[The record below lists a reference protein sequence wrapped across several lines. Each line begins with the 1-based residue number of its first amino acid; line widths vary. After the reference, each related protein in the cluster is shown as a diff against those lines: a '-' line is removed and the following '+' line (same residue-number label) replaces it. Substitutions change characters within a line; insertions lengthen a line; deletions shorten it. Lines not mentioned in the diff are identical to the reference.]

1 MSWLWHDSF
10 LYSRFKKQGIVMGH
24 RLSKIYTRT
33 GDAGTTGLGD
43 GSRVAKDDLRIEALG
58 DVDELNSSIGLLRA
72 QITLSDLNAEY
83 KAKWD
88 KSLSLIQH
96 WLFDLGGEVCIPNFN
111 LVQPVAI
118 EYLENDIDE
127 MNEALPML
135 KDFIL
140 PAGSLACS
148 FAHQAR
154 SVCRRAERRLMA
166 VHNRD
171 QNIQAPSLQLLN
183 RLSDWLFVAS
193 RTLQLQSGG
202 NEVLWQKNIND
213 TI

>member
-1 MSWLWHDSF
+1 
-10 LYSRFKKQGIVMGH
+10 MGH

-72 QITLSDLNAEY
+72 QITLSDLSAEH

>member
-1 MSWLWHDSF
+1 
-10 LYSRFKKQGIVMGH
+10 MGH

-33 GDAGTTGLGD
+33 GDSGTTGLGD

-58 DVDELNSSIGLLRA
+58 DVDELNSSIGLLRS
-72 QITLSDLNAEY
+72 QIALSSIED
-83 KAKWD
+83 KAAWD
-88 KSLSLIQH
+88 TSLSLIQH
-96 WLFDLGGEVCIPNFN
+96 WLFDLGGEVCIPIFN
-111 LVQPVAI
+111 LVQPVSI
-118 EYLENDIDE
+118 EFLENDIDR

-140 PAGSLACS
+140 PSGTLVCS

-193 RTLQLQSGG
+193 RTLQRAEGG
-202 NEVLWQKNIND
+202 SEVLWQKNIND

>member
-1 MSWLWHDSF
+1 
-10 LYSRFKKQGIVMGH
+10 MGH

-33 GDAGTTGLGD
+33 GDSGTTGLGD
-43 GSRVAKDDLRIEALG
+43 GSRVAKDDLRITALG
-58 DVDELNSSIGLLRA
+58 DVDELNATIGVLRSQISISP
-72 QITLSDLNAEY
+72 IED
-83 KAKWD
+83 KATWD

-111 LVQPVAI
+111 LVQPVSI
-118 EYLENDIDE
+118 EFLENDIDR

-140 PAGSLACS
+140 PSGTLVCS
-148 FAHQAR
+148 FTHQAR
-154 SVCRRAERRLMA
+154 AVCRRAERRLMA

-193 RTLQLQSGG
+193 RTLQRAEGG
-202 NEVLWQKNIND
+202 SEVLWQKNIND